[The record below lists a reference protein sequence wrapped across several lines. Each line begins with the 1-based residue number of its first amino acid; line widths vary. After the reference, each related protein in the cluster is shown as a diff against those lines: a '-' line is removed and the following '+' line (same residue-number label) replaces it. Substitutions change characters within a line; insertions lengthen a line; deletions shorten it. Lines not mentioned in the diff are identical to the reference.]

1 VADYGLLQKIMVRFD
16 SQFYYFVLVVLRPL
30 FLLGSSSCFGAP
42 RLRMALT
49 YDTSFSFPL
58 HEHVMRLREKLS
70 RSFLKDRRLSSTLSQ
85 SKA

>member
-1 VADYGLLQKIMVRFD
+1 VVDYGLLREIMVRLHI
-16 SQFYYFVLVVLRPL
+16 QFYYFTLVVLRPL
-30 FLLGSSSCFGAP
+30 FLLGSSRCFGAP
-42 RLRMALT
+42 RQRMALT